1 MTRPLAF
8 SLSLSCMAVAVKI
21 EEIHCLIYNPP
32 LLLTSLVVMSHKDSN
47 VKECKDIPVFLQYSQ
62 CQYVYVRVYPVKIAV
77 ARGAAA
83 VHVNDHMTFLIIMS
97 WQLMAINIY
106 QTTNRENRTIK
117 QRMPADL
124 YLI

>member
-1 MTRPLAF
+1 
-8 SLSLSCMAVAVKI
+8 MAVKV
-21 EEIHCLIYNPP
+21 EEIHCLNYNPP
-32 LLLTSLVVMSHKDSN
+32 LLLTPLIVMSHKDSN
-47 VKECKDIPVFLQYSQ
+47 VKECKDIPVVLQYS
-62 CQYVYVRVYPVKIAV
+62 YVRVYPVKIAV
-77 ARGAAA
+77 ACGAAA

-97 WQLMAINIY
+97 WQLMVININ